1 MGYEHGR
8 NAKLFVDDKD
18 AACQNVTAALTSIT
32 FNRSKNNP
40 ETTTMGDETVQ
51 REVGGIRDATLDFS
65 FIFNHGTGACPVELL
80 EGMFSGSAHRRVQ
93 YAPAS
98 VAGSPVYTACMRLNN
113 FSYQS
118 PVDGVITGTANF
130 ENAVGNVASALVS

>member
-8 NAKLFVDDKD
+8 NTKLFVDNTSN
-18 AACQNVTAALTSIT
+18 ACQNVTAAVTSVT

-40 ETTTMGDETVQ
+40 ETTTMGDSSVQ
-51 REVGGIRDATLDFS
+51 REVSGLRDATLDFS

-80 EGMFSGSAHRRVQ
+80 EGIYSGSAVTRVQ

-98 VAGSPVYTACMRLNN
+98 VAGSPVYTASMRLNN

-130 ENAVGNVASALVS
+130 ELAVSNVASALIT